1 LSETKSET
9 RVFGLFSLPADGTSL
24 QSFTHCQT
32 QTETQVFDC
41 LISDTNTKTEI
52 RVFCIFHLSCCCFS
66 NWAAGRPPRTTERS
80 ASPPPAATDID
91 AHAAKRRI
99 AAVVRAQVAAQREGC
114 TFAPAT
120 NARSK
125 ELVEK
130 SALFK
135 QVREGGRAGQL
146 CLC

>member
-1 LSETKSET
+1 MKHVDLTC
-9 RVFGLFSLPADGTSL
+9 LFAFLL
-24 QSFTHCQT
+24 
-32 QTETQVFDC
+32 
-41 LISDTNTKTEI
+41 
-52 RVFCIFHLSCCCFS
+52 
-66 NWAAGRPPRTTERS
+66 AAAPPPPPPFTERS
-80 ASPPPAATDID
+80 ASPPAAATDID

-120 NARSK
+120 NARSR

-135 QVREGGRAGQL
+135 QVRVGGL
-146 CLC
+146 FVSE